1 VVFLGIINKEILNFE
16 FFIAKRIIRS
26 KDYKSS
32 ISAPIIK
39 IAITAIA
46 LGMIM
51 MLVSIATGVG
61 LQQKVREKVSAFN
74 GDIIISH
81 FDTNFSNDSQ
91 NPISINQP
99 FYPVFE
105 EIPEIKHIQITA
117 LKGGIIRTETDFE
130 GVVVKGVGDDYNWQY
145 FEEFLRE
152 GRLPEYGET
161 LNDEILLSEYISKRL
176 DLKIG
181 DKVITYFFDEES
193 KDRPLRPRGFTLVGI
208 YNSGFQEFDASYL
221 IADIRH
227 IQRLNRWEED
237 QIGAFELF
245 VTDFKK
251 IQEIGNKVYYNVDST
266 LDTQT
271 IRDKYYTI
279 FEWLDLFDFN
289 IALIIGIMI
298 LVAGINMITAL
309 LVLILER
316 TKMIGI
322 LKSLGSSN
330 WSIRKVFIYNAVYL
344 IGVGLFWGNLIG
356 IGLLLAQKYL
366 KLFPLNPDTYYVTEA
381 PVYLDLGYILMLN
394 AGTFLLCLLMLLIP
408 SYIITK
414 ISPVKA
420 IRFE

>member
-1 VVFLGIINKEILNFE
+1 MNFE
-16 FFIAKRIIRS
+16 YFIAKRIIKSGSGQNRN
-26 KDYKSS
+26 YKSS

-51 MLVSIATGVG
+51 MLIAIATGVG
-61 LQQKVREKVSAFN
+61 LQEKVREKVSAFN
-74 GDIIISH
+74 GDIIVSH
-81 FDTNFSNDSQ
+81 FDTNFSQDSQ
-91 NPISINQP
+91 NSISINQP

-105 EIPEIKHIQITA
+105 EVPEIKHIQVTA
-117 LKGGIIRTETDFE
+117 LKGGVIRTETDFE
-130 GVVVKGVGDDYNWQY
+130 GVVVKGVGTDYNWQ
-145 FEEFLRE
+145 FFDEFLRE
-152 GRLPEYGET
+152 GRLPDYTEG
-161 LNDEILLSEYISKRL
+161 LNSEILLSEFITNRL
-176 DLKIG
+176 GLNVG
-181 DKVITYFFDEES
+181 DRVVTYFFDEES
-193 KDRPLRPRGFTLVGI
+193 SERPLRPLGFELVGI
-208 YNSGFQEFDASYL
+208 YNSGFQEFDESYL

-237 QIGAFELF
+237 QIGAFEMF
-245 VTDFKK
+245 VTDFKR
-251 IQEIGNKVYYNVDST
+251 IEEIGNKVYFNVDST

-271 IRDKYYTI
+271 VRNKYFSI

-322 LKSLGSSN
+322 LKSLGSSDS
-330 WSIRKVFIYNAVYL
+330 SIRKIFIYNAMYL
-344 IGVGLFWGNLIG
+344 IGIGLFWGNLIG

-381 PVYLDLGYILMLN
+381 PVYLDLGYILLLN
-394 AGTFLLCLLMLLIP
+394 AGTFIICLFMLLIP